1 MPEVTAEM
9 YQPVHRNPVMPER
22 NRAPEPVV
30 AQPEPQSPPHTPS
43 REEVRRTTLAKNI
56 RSLARGRR
64 MPMIGLAQRAHV
76 SRAQLYAVLSASSSP
91 SLDWLCRIAEAL
103 EVEPSVLLQGIH
115 TAPEYN
121 QTQ

>member
-1 MPEVTAEM
+1 MSEVIAEM
-9 YQPVHRNPVMPER
+9 YQPAHHNLRQPER
-22 NRAPEPVV
+22 QPQPQA
-30 AQPEPQSPPHTPS
+30 AAAKPEPQSPPHTPT

-103 EVEPSVLLQGIH
+103 EVEPHDLLRGIH
-115 TAPEYN
+115 TAPSVHTP
-121 QTQ
+121 Q

>member
-1 MPEVTAEM
+1 MSEVTAEM
-9 YQPVHRNPVMPER
+9 YQPVHQTQRQ
-22 NRAPEPVV
+22 PEPQ
-30 AQPEPQSPPHTPS
+30 AAEAAPTPQSPPHTPT
-43 REEVRRTTLAKNI
+43 REEVRRTTLAANI

-103 EVEPSVLLQGIH
+103 EVEPHEILRGIH
-115 TAPEYN
+115 TAP
-121 QTQ
+121 QHMDQ